1 MKILVTGG
9 AGYVGSHCVE
19 KLLEANYE
27 VSVLDNLIL
36 GHRQAVPKEAKFY
49 KADLADK
56 NEILRVFKSAKF
68 EAVMHFASYSQVG
81 ESMRLPF
88 KYLRDNTVNA
98 LNLLEVMTSFGV
110 KKFILSSTAALFD
123 KPAKLPI
130 TESAQVTPGSP
141 YGESKNIIERY
152 LYWLDKIYNFR
163 YSALRYFNAAG
174 ASPSGKLGED
184 HNPETHLIPLV
195 IAAAL
200 EKNKSMTVF
209 GNNYK
214 TRDGTCIRDYVHV
227 CDLADAHVLALKYL
241 EKNNIS
247 DKFNLGNEN
256 GNSVLE
262 VIETAKKI
270 TGIDF
275 PVIKTE
281 RRIGDPAKL
290 YASSKKAQEIIGW
303 QPKFGSIEKII
314 ETAWNWHK
322 NNPNGFEK

>member
-98 LNLLEVMTSFGV
+98 LNLLEVMTGFGV

-227 CDLADAHVLALKYL
+227 TDLASAHILALNSLGRGSSVY
-241 EKNNIS
+241 
-247 DKFNLGNEN
+247 NLGS
-256 GNSVLE
+256 GKGHTVLE
-262 VIETAKKI
+262 VIREVERVARKKVNYKI
-270 TGIDF
+270 G
-275 PVIKTE
+275 PP
-281 RRIGDPAKL
+281 RLGDPPEL
-290 YASSKKAQEIIGW
+290 VASSKKITQELGW
-303 QPKFGSIEKII
+303 RPKYTLKAIV
-314 ETAWNWHK
+314 ETAYNWHMTK
-322 NNPNGFEK
+322 PRGFD